1 MQQIVQQSQIT
12 SSNQAAVVSSTQQMP
27 AVSNTFSTQQIPAV
41 SNSYSTQQMTAVN
54 NGSTQLASHAVSN
67 GSAQLASPVSNGSM
81 QDVSAASTV
90 FADDLGKRGFNFS
103 VIKHS
108 RFEREVALK
117 KFSSHLV
124 NTRSKYT

>member
-12 SSNQAAVVSSTQQMP
+12 SSNQAAAVSSTQQM
-27 AVSNTFSTQQIPAV
+27 PAV

-54 NGSTQLASHAVSN
+54 IGSTQLASPVVSN
-67 GSAQLASPVSNGSM
+67 GCAQLASPVSNGST

-103 VIKHS
+103 VIKY
-108 RFEREVALK
+108 RD
-117 KFSSHLV
+117 
-124 NTRSKYT
+124 